1 MLRAAKKLNHY
12 MFNIN
17 FFVDLKQQQVY
28 YENTKTKKEQLMKI
42 FVKNNDIGRALR
54 ILKKKLHEEGETK
67 ELRERQHFVSDGERR
82 RLAKRAGERRWI
94 KKRQR
99 IEQNL
104 VRTEQN
110 MIKQNRK
117 KRQTEQRNKTVA

>member
-1 MLRAAKKLNHY
+1 
-12 MFNIN
+12 
-17 FFVDLKQQQVY
+17 
-28 YENTKTKKEQLMKI
+28 MKI

-54 ILKKKLHEEGETK
+54 VLKKKLHEEGETK
-67 ELRERQHFVSDGERR
+67 ELRERQHFVSEGERR
-82 RLAKRAGERRWI
+82 RLAKRAGERRWV

-99 IEQNL
+99 IEQNM
-104 VRTEQN
+104 VRAEQN

>member
-1 MLRAAKKLNHY
+1 
-12 MFNIN
+12 
-17 FFVDLKQQQVY
+17 
-28 YENTKTKKEQLMKI
+28 MKI

-99 IEQNL
+99 IEQNM
-104 VRTEQN
+104 VRAEQN